1 MILRLVDGGIPSFEW
16 KLKRVE
22 IVRSEVKLEEL
33 KMKVKTGAMA
43 EKAAFKKQFEFKD
56 DSEVNLNLYRKI
68 IHKLPNKPGCLVLA
82 KIDKY
87 GKMIVLEVF
96 KSDVDVREE
105 FKKSK
110 KIFFES
116 EIDRY
121 SWLTRI
127 IQDEAIKEVRFLI
140 GKAA

>member
-22 IVRSEVKLEEL
+22 IIRSEGKLEEL
-33 KMKVKTGAMA
+33 KMKVKTGRMA

-68 IHKLPNKPGCLVLA
+68 IHKLPNKPGCLVLT
-82 KIDKY
+82 KVDKF

-96 KSDVDVREE
+96 KSDVDVRED

-116 EIDRY
+116 EMDRY
-121 SWLTRI
+121 SWLKRI
-127 IQDEAIKEVRFLI
+127 IQEETIKEIRFLI